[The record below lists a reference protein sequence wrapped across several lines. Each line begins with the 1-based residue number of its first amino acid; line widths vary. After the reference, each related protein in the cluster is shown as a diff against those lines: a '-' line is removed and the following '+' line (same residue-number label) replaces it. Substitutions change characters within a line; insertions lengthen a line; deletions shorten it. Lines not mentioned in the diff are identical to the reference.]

1 MLKIWGRPNSIN
13 MQKVMWC
20 IGELGLAHEVI
31 PSGGAFGRN
40 HEAWF
45 LKMNPN
51 GLIPVIDDEGFVLWE
66 SNAIVRYLAAK
77 HDPGGLCP
85 EPLAERA
92 DADRWMEWQSTTI
105 QPLLTPIFWGLVRT
119 PVEQRNMAAIE
130 SAAEKLGKTF
140 TILDRRLDGRRFI
153 LGARL
158 TMADIALG
166 AAAYRWYGLTVAH
179 PRHFHLRAWY
189 ERLSGREAFRR
200 HVMVPLT

>member
-13 MQKVMWC
+13 MQKAMWC

-31 PSGGAFGRN
+31 PAGGAFGRN
-40 HEAWF
+40 NEPWF
-45 LKMNPN
+45 LAMNPN

-85 EPLAERA
+85 EPLTARA
-92 DADRWMEWQSTTI
+92 DADRWMEWQSTSI
-105 QPLLTPIFWGLVRT
+105 QPLMTPIFWGLVRT
-119 PVEQRNMAAIE
+119 PVEQRNTAAIE

-140 TILDRRLDGRRFI
+140 AILDKRLDGRRFI
-153 LGARL
+153 LGERL

-179 PRHFHLRAWY
+179 PPHYHLRAWY
-189 ERLSGREAFRR
+189 QRLTEREAFRR

>member
-20 IGELGLAHEVI
+20 VGELGLAHETI
-31 PSGGAFGRN
+31 ACGGAFGGN
-40 HEAWF
+40 NEAWF
-45 LKMNPN
+45 LAMNPN
-51 GLIPVIDDEGFVLWE
+51 GLIPVIDDDGFVLWE

-77 HDPGGLCP
+77 HGLGGLCP
-85 EPLAERA
+85 EPLAARA
-92 DADRWMEWQSTTI
+92 DADRWMEWQATTI

-119 PVEQRNMAAIE
+119 PVEQRNLAAIE

-140 TILDRRLDGRRFI
+140 GILDKRLTGRRFI
-153 LGARL
+153 LGERL

-166 AAAYRWYGLTVAH
+166 AAAYRWYGLTVTH
-179 PRHFHLRAWY
+179 PPYHNLRAWY
-189 ERLSGREAFRR
+189 ERLTGREPFHR